1 MPAIVSVDDSALRQI
16 ARDLVSA
23 VRAAIAQRWFPVSP
37 GGESPASK
45 SPAAQPRPLRI
56 LLIEED
62 RIDAAWITELI
73 YEKRPGTEVVH
84 SASLPQA
91 LFALAQLPIDAVFI
105 SVHPEGRTASTE
117 DCRELVRRPKG
128 RPVVAPVNGAEM
140 NHAADVRATGVRFLY
155 CKHPIMR
162 TAHIRK
168 LEARERWEAQIAEQK
183 SRARSASATTASA
196 QSRAGA

>member
-1 MPAIVSVDDSALRQI
+1 MPAIVSLDDSALRQT

-23 VRAAIAQRWFPVSP
+23 VRTAIAQRWFPVSP
-37 GGESPASK
+37 GGESTASE
-45 SPAAQPRPLRI
+45 SPAAQQRPLRI
-56 LLIEED
+56 LLIEDD

-73 YEKRPGTEVVH
+73 HEKGPGTEVVH

-91 LFALAQLPIDAVFI
+91 LFALAQVPLDAVFI
-105 SVHPEGRTASTE
+105 SVHPDSRTASTE
-117 DCRELVRRPKG
+117 DCRELVRRANE
-128 RPVVAPVNGAEM
+128 RPVVALVTGAEM
-140 NHAADVRATGVRFLY
+140 NHAADVRATGVRFIY

-183 SRARSASATTASA
+183 SRARSATTASA
-196 QSRAGA
+196 QSRAAA